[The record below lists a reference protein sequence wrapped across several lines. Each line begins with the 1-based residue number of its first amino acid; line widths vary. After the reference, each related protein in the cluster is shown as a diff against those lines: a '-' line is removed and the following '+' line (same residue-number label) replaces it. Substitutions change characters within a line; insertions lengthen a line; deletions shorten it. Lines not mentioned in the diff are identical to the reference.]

1 MRIVI
6 GGSSGFI
13 GTALVAGLRAA
24 GHEVVRLVRREPT
37 RPDEVAWRPNQEGL
51 DPKVL
56 NDAHAAINLA
66 GVGVGDHR
74 WTVEFKK
81 LIRSSRVNTTQ
92 AIAVAAAQA
101 ARPPRVLINSS
112 GVHFYGDT
120 GDDEVDESAPPGT
133 GFLADLCQDWEA
145 AASPAEEVGIRVV
158 HLRTGLILG
167 RGGLL
172 GTLLP
177 LFRFG
182 LGGRLGNGRQWMPC
196 MSLQDAVGAIEC
208 AIEAEQVVG
217 PVNLVGPVPV
227 RNTEFTATL
236 GRVLRRP
243 AFFRIPGWAMR
254 LAVGE
259 YADQA
264 LTSVRAVPGTLL
276 ATGYRFRHP
285 DLESALRW
293 AVDGKL
299 ERPVPGRA
307 EG

>member
-13 GTALVAGLRAA
+13 GTALVKWLRSA
-24 GHEVVRLVRREPT
+24 GHEVVRLVRRAPAG
-37 RPDEVAWRPNQEGL
+37 PDEVCWRPNQEGL

-56 NDAHAAINLA
+56 NDAYAAINLA

-74 WTVEFKK
+74 WTAEFKK

-92 AIAVAAAQA
+92 AMAVAAAQA
-101 ARPPRVLINSS
+101 ARPPRVLLNSS

-120 GDDEVDESAPPGT
+120 GDHEVDEAAPAGA
-133 GFLADLCQDWEA
+133 GFMSELCQDWEA
-145 AASPAEEVGIRVV
+145 AAAPAEEAGIRVV

-172 GTLLP
+172 RVLLP

-182 LGGRLGNGRQWMPC
+182 LGGRLGGGKQWMPC
-196 MSLQDAVGAIEC
+196 MSLQDAVAAIGC
-208 AIEAEQVVG
+208 AIEAEQVAG
-217 PVNLVGPVPV
+217 PVNLVGPAPV

-243 AFFRIPGWAMR
+243 AVLPVPAWAMR

-264 LTSVRAVPGTLL
+264 LTSLRVVPGALL
-276 ATGYRFRHP
+276 AAGYRYRHP

-293 AVDGKL
+293 AVHGSL
-299 ERPVPGRA
+299 ERPVPGRT